1 MLVSPW
7 EMSCG
12 GGGGICSQHLI
23 MLRAFIASFVGDGD
37 ENLVC
42 SSGFDHVKAFA
53 PSRELN
59 RVADFLCALYCNSC
73 SMMYCPLPYVLFSS
87 CAGKPWKFFMSCSY

>member
-1 MLVSPW
+1 MVVSPW
-7 EMSCG
+7 EMSCC
-12 GGGGICSQHLI
+12 GGGICSQHLI

-53 PSRELN
+53 PFRKLN
-59 RVADFLCALYCNSC
+59 KVADFLCALYCNSC

-87 CAGKPWKFFMSCSY
+87 CAGKPLKFFMSCSY

>member
-1 MLVSPW
+1 ML
-7 EMSCG
+7 
-12 GGGGICSQHLI
+12 
-23 MLRAFIASFVGDGD
+23 LRAFIASFVGDGD

-59 RVADFLCALYCNSC
+59 RVADFLWALYCNKFAKISIKGIKGFYIHYKSC
-73 SMMYCPLPYVLFSS
+73 
-87 CAGKPWKFFMSCSY
+87 

>member
-1 MLVSPW
+1 ML
-7 EMSCG
+7 
-12 GGGGICSQHLI
+12 
-23 MLRAFIASFVGDGD
+23 LRAFIASFVGDGD

-59 RVADFLCALYCNSC
+59 RVADFLCALYCNKFAKISIKGIKGLLYVGLEIFNPYAI
-73 SMMYCPLPYVLFSS
+73 SKYLKFYSKHIIYYCNLRINI
-87 CAGKPWKFFMSCSY
+87 